1 VTRLLTYLLK
11 SYWNYCDYRQRL
23 KFWIEVSL
31 HTARFALRFARL
43 RLAIRVAR
51 LVLAPTEV
59 KWLSGYSARHEA
71 LAQVGSGWCGLA
83 QSEQRTLWVSEL
95 RWTLVTGRLASLRWF
110 NRRLLTCI
118 LLSDSTPNTQHLH
131 THYPLSLSLLASV
144 GTRVRVTAFASVL
157 ARRGSLDSGSL
168 DSLTRR
174 RGRTNLVTLL
184 LVRCETVG
192 KLSLTDFLSHR

>member
-1 VTRLLTYLLK
+1 
-11 SYWNYCDYRQRL
+11 
-23 KFWIEVSL
+23 L

-51 LVLAPTEV
+51 LVLAPTEEE
-59 KWLSGYSARHEA
+59 WLSGYSARHEA

-83 QSEQRTLWVSEL
+83 QSEQRTLWVSVL
-95 RWTLVTGRLASLRWF
+95 RWTLVTGRLAGLRWF

-192 KLSLTDFLSHR
+192 KLSLTDFLSHFQFRSSSRSLS

>member
-1 VTRLLTYLLK
+1 MRCLCIRLDLLFALLDFVSLSVWLDLYLHRRKRSGCRDIRQGTKRWLKLALVGADLLK
-11 SYWNYCDYRQRL
+11 
-23 KFWIEVSL
+23 VSNGL
-31 HTARFALRFARL
+31 CGFLN
-43 RLAIRVAR
+43 RVGHWL
-51 LVLAPTEV
+51 LVG
-59 KWLSGYSARHEA
+59 WLVFG
-71 LAQVGSGWCGLA
+71 GLID
-83 QSEQRTLWVSEL
+83 VSS
-95 RWTLVTGRLASLRWF
+95 LVSCCL
-110 NRRLLTCI
+110 
-118 LLSDSTPNTQHLH
+118 TQHSH